1 MSPTSRPRLRRRTA
15 ALLGSGALVAAAS
28 ALAAAPAFT
37 AHAVGGAD
45 GAVSQVLVTTNP
57 ASGGNVL
64 IVVTVTNNG
73 PDDITEAIVPG
84 SAPTGATLNTVTPSQ
99 GACAKG
105 RNSVY
110 TCNFGLVR
118 AGASARATV
127 SATLQQSGTL
137 TSQASLQVLG
147 ASDPDLSNNVARI
160 SFDAAGPLVD
170 VQMSGSTST
179 RSPAPGEQ
187 FDYRFQL
194 KVSGKD
200 AATDVVLTVDLPA
213 TAAFVSAGS
222 NNTPVDCLPDGL
234 VLRCTL
240 GTMAGGANATVVV
253 TVQAPLTVGTVMN
266 ATGRVTHAGGDLKP
280 ADDSLT
286 LSAFTK

>member
-1 MSPTSRPRLRRRTA
+1 MNAPTRPPRRRTA
-15 ALLGSGALVAAAS
+15 VLGVALTAAAAS
-28 ALAAAPAFT
+28 ALAVAPTFG
-37 AHAVGGAD
+37 AHAIGGAD
-45 GAVSQVLVTTNP
+45 GAVTQTLVTADP

-73 PDDITEAIVPG
+73 PDDIPEAIVPG
-84 SAPTGATLNTVTPSQ
+84 SAPTGASLNTVTPSQ

-137 TSQASLQVLG
+137 TSQASLQTLG
-147 ASDPDLSNNVARI
+147 VGDPDFSNNVARLT
-160 SFDAAGPLVD
+160 FEAAGPQVD
-170 VQMSGSTST
+170 VQLSGSAST

-200 AATDVVLTVDLPA
+200 AATGVVLTVDLPD
-213 TAAFVSAGS
+213 TAAFVGAGS
-222 NNTPVDCLPDGL
+222 SNAPVDCVPDGL
-234 VLRCTL
+234 VLRCAL

-253 TVQAPLTVGTVMN
+253 TVRAPLAVGTVMN
-266 ATGRVTHAGGDLKP
+266 ATGRVTHAGGDSKP
-280 ADDSLT
+280 DNDVLA
-286 LSAFTK
+286 LSAFVK